1 MLIMTR
7 IVIKVTWFWCLLL
20 TSGFSLA
27 EQLRLTVYPGQAP
40 GPSLIMLS
48 LSAGESGTVIDSAW
62 FDITRLFGVSDS
74 SDPQPLK
81 FVTPKAPWKFDFGGI
96 KGVRQFFVV
105 NPALA
110 DGIEVVAEL
119 TVREQQIVSNR
130 ASVAR
135 LQDDFRDS
143 ARIAI
148 LLNDAQTLLTLGGR
162 LTQQQPDQTHGYRYR
177 GLALEMLGRYQEAA
191 KEIEKAR
198 TIFFENN
205 PPADADGRMIPNWEP
220 PEILDRALRRI
231 RLAQQAQPSEAD

>member
-1 MLIMTR
+1 MR
-7 IVIKVTWFWCLLL
+7 FPVVIAWLSSLLFL
-20 TSGFSLA
+20 TGTVMA
-27 EQLRLTVYPGQAP
+27 EQLRLTVHPGQTP

-48 LSAGESGTVIDSAW
+48 LSAGESGTVLDSTW
-62 FDITRLFGVSDS
+62 FDTTRLFEVSDS
-74 SDPQPLK
+74 SDPQLLK
-81 FVTPKAPWKFDFGGI
+81 FVTPKVPWTFDFGGI

-119 TVREQQIVSNR
+119 TIGERQLVSNR
-130 ASVAR
+130 ARVAR

-143 ARIAI
+143 ARVAI
-148 LLNDAQTLLTLGGR
+148 LLNDAQTLLNLGGR
-162 LTQQQPDQTHGYRYR
+162 LIQQQPDQTHGYRYR
-177 GLALEMLGRYQEAA
+177 GLALEMLGRYPEAA
-191 KEIEKAR
+191 EEIEKAR

-231 RLAQQAQPSEAD
+231 RLAQQGQSGETD